1 MSMAGKEMTFKIGG
15 EAGQGVESSG
25 AGFAKALARAG
36 WHIFGV
42 QDYYSRI
49 RGGHN
54 FYQIRASDRPVY
66 SHVESVDLLL
76 ALTQE
81 AVDRHCDEV
90 VTGGGVICEE
100 CLEVDCATLDERD
113 VSYFPIPLTDIAEEQ
128 GGAEV
133 MRNTAALG
141 AAAGLVGFPFEI
153 MASVIEDNF
162 GKKGTKAVQVNIRV
176 AEAAYRFAQDR
187 FGEGFDYHLPR
198 IENAPRRMVI
208 DGNQALALG
217 ALLGGCKF
225 VAGYPM
231 TPATS
236 VLQWMATHADR
247 YGVVVKHTEDEIA
260 AMMMI
265 IGAAHMGVR
274 AMAPTSG
281 GGFSLMTEGLGLAG
295 MTETP
300 IVVVEAQ
307 RPGPATGLATRTE
320 QGDLHFVLHASQ
332 GEFPRIILS
341 PGTIEECF
349 EAGWRAFNLAETY
362 QCPVIILSDNFL
374 ANSVR
379 TIEVDALDFS
389 SVHID
394 RGQLLSEKDLD
405 DLEGDYLRYAY
416 TESGISPRALPGH
429 PKAVYQ
435 ATGNEHSPDGHLT
448 EEPEPRRLQVEK
460 RLAKL
465 ESALT
470 VMRGPVRYGP
480 KKAETT
486 LVGWGSTYGPLRET
500 VDLLMGQGASVNML
514 HIRDVWPLPEHP
526 LREALSGAQRIVMV
540 EGNATGQM
548 AHLIEAHTGVSI
560 DQHIRRYDGR
570 PFSPQYILARLEEVQ
585 HGRV

>member
-1 MSMAGKEMTFKIGG
+1 MPTAEMTFKIGG

-25 AGFAKALARAG
+25 AGFAKAFMRAG
-36 WHIFGV
+36 WHVFGM

-54 FYQIRASDRPVY
+54 FYQIRVSERPIH
-66 SHVESVDLLL
+66 SHVEAVDLLL

-81 AVDRHCDEV
+81 AVNRHCDEIV
-90 VTGGGVICEE
+90 EGGGVICEE
-100 CLEVDCATLDERD
+100 CLEVDCASLDKRK
-113 VSYFPIPLTDIAEEQ
+113 VHYFPVPLTDIAQEQ

-141 AAAGLVGFPFEI
+141 AAGGLVGFPHEV

-162 GKKGTKAVQVNIRV
+162 ARKGTEAVQANLRV
-176 AEAAYRFAQDR
+176 AEAAYRYAREHFTDQ
-187 FGEGFDYHLPR
+187 FDYQLGRVEGAPPR
-198 IENAPRRMVI
+198 MIL

-236 VLQWMATHADR
+236 ILQWMATHGER

-260 AMMMI
+260 AILMI

-281 GGFSLMTEGLGLAG
+281 GGFSLMNEGLGLAG
-295 MTETP
+295 ITETP
-300 IVVVEAQ
+300 IVIVEAQ

-320 QGDLHFVLHASQ
+320 QGDLLFVLHASQ

-341 PGTIEECF
+341 PGSIEECF
-349 EAGWRAFNLAETY
+349 EAGWRAFNLAERY
-362 QCPVIILSDNFL
+362 QCPVIVLSDNFL

-379 TIEVDALDFS
+379 SIEMGALDLS
-389 SVHID
+389 GVKID
-394 RGQLLSEKDLD
+394 RGQLLTEKDLD
-405 DLEGDYLRYAY
+405 NLEGGYLRYAY

-429 PKAVYQ
+429 PHAVYQ
-435 ATGNEHSPDGHLT
+435 ASGNEHTPDGHLT
-448 EEPEPRRLQVEK
+448 EEIEPRRLQVEK
-460 RLAKL
+460 RLKKL
-465 ESALT
+465 EGALEE
-470 VMRGPVRYGP
+470 MRGPVRYGP
-480 KKAETT
+480 EEAELT

-500 VDLLMGQGASVNML
+500 VDVLNAEGGSANML
-514 HIRDVWPLPEHP
+514 HIRDVWPFPT
-526 LREALSGAQRIVMV
+526 EALQEALANARRTTMV

-548 AHLIEAHTGVSI
+548 ASLLEAHTGVKL
-560 DQHIRRYDGR
+560 DHHVRRYDGR
-570 PFSPQYILARLEEVQ
+570 PLSPQYILERVKEV
-585 HGRV
+585 HRG

>member
-1 MSMAGKEMTFKIGG
+1 MRNKEMTFKIGG

-36 WHIFGV
+36 WHVFGM

-54 FYQIRASDRPVY
+54 FYQIRVSDRPIY
-66 SHVESVDLLL
+66 SHVEPVDLLL

-81 AVDRHCDEV
+81 TVDHHCDEV
-90 VTGGGVICEE
+90 VTGGGIICED
-100 CLEVDCATLDERD
+100 CLEVDGEVLDERD
-113 VSYFPIPLTDIAEEQ
+113 VNYFPAPLSDLAQEH

-141 AAAGLVGFPFEI
+141 VTAGLIGFPFEV

-162 GKKGTKAVQVNIRV
+162 GKKGAEAVEGNLRV
-176 AEAAYRFAQDR
+176 AEAAYRFARDNYADR
-187 FGEGFDYHLPR
+187 FDYELGR
-198 IENAPRRMVI
+198 IKDAPSRMLI
-208 DGNQALALG
+208 NGNEALALG

-236 VLQWMATHADR
+236 ILQWMAGHGER

-260 AMMMI
+260 AILML
-265 IGAAHMGVR
+265 IGAAHVGVR

-300 IVVVEAQ
+300 IVIVEAQ

-320 QGDLHFVLHASQ
+320 QGDLLFVMHASQ

-341 PGTIEECF
+341 PGTVEECF
-349 EAGWRAFNLAETY
+349 EAGWRAFNLAEKY
-362 QCPVIILSDNFL
+362 QCPAIILSDNFL

-379 TIEVDALDFS
+379 TIEMDALDFAG
-389 SVHID
+389 VEID
-394 RGQLLSEKDLD
+394 RGELLTDEDLD
-405 DLEGDYLRYAY
+405 QLESEYLRFAY
-416 TESGISPRALPGH
+416 TESGVSPRALPGH

-435 ATGNEHSPDGHLT
+435 ASGNEHTPDGHLT
-448 EEPEPRRLQVEK
+448 EEPEARRMQVEK
-460 RLAKL
+460 RLRKL
-465 ESALT
+465 DTALHE
-470 VMRGPVRYGP
+470 MDGPVQYGP
-480 KKAETT
+480 PEADLT

-500 VDLLMGQGASVNML
+500 VDRLNAEGTTAKML
-514 HIRDVWPLPEHP
+514 HIRDVWPFPTEKVKA
-526 LREALSGAQRIVMV
+526 ALSDARRTVMV

-548 AHLIEAHTGVSI
+548 AFLLESHAGVKI
-560 DQHIRRYDGR
+560 DHHIRKYDGR
-570 PFSPQYILARLEEVQ
+570 PFSPEYILTGLKEVEN
-585 HGRV
+585 G

>member
-1 MSMAGKEMTFKIGG
+1 MARKEMTFKIGG

-36 WHIFGV
+36 WHVFGI

-54 FYQIRASDRPVY
+54 FYQIRVSEEPIY
-66 SHVESVDLLL
+66 SHTEGVDLLL

-90 VTGGGVICEE
+90 ATGGGVICEE
-100 CLEVDCATLDERD
+100 CLEVDCEALEKRD
-113 VSYFPIPLTDIAEEQ
+113 IAYFPAPLTDIALEQ

-141 AAAGLVGFPFEI
+141 VAAGLIAFPFEV

-162 GKKGTKAVQVNIRV
+162 KKKSAGAVKRNLQVGEAGYHFAEDNYGGKLD
-176 AEAAYRFAQDR
+176 YRL
-187 FGEGFDYHLPR
+187 GR
-198 IENAPRRMVI
+198 IEDAPPRMVMN
-208 DGNQALALG
+208 GNEALALG
-217 ALLGGCKF
+217 ALLAGCKF

-236 VLQWMATHADR
+236 ILQWMAVHGEG

-260 AMMMI
+260 AILML

-281 GGFSLMTEGLGLAG
+281 GGFSLMTEALGLAG
-295 MTETP
+295 ITETP
-300 IVVVEAQ
+300 IVIVEAQ

-320 QGDLHFVLHASQ
+320 QGDLLFILHASQ
-332 GEFPRIILS
+332 GEFPRIVLS
-341 PGTIEECF
+341 PGTVEECF
-349 EAGWRAFNLAETY
+349 EAGWRAFNLGEKY

-379 TIEVDALDFS
+379 TIDMNALDFAG
-389 SVHID
+389 VEID
-394 RGQLLSEKDLD
+394 RGELLTDHDLNQ
-405 DLEGDYLRYAY
+405 LEGEYLRYAY

-429 PKAVYQ
+429 PNAVYQ
-435 ATGNEHSPDGHLT
+435 ATGNEHTPDGHLT
-448 EEPEPRRLQVEK
+448 EEPEPRRMQVEK
-460 RLAKL
+460 RLRKL
-465 ESALT
+465 DTALQE
-470 VMRGPVRYGP
+470 MDGPVWYGP
-480 KKAETT
+480 REAELT
-486 LVGWGSTYGPLRET
+486 LLSWGSTYGPLRES
-500 VDLLMGQGASVNML
+500 VDRLTAEGREVNML
-514 HIRDVWPLPEHP
+514 HIQDVWPFPTEKV
-526 LREALSGAQRIVMV
+526 RAALADAGRTVMV

-548 AHLIEAHTGVSI
+548 AFLLEAHTGVKI
-560 DQHIRRYDGR
+560 DGHIRRYDGR
-570 PFSPQYILARLEEVQ
+570 PFSPEYILARLEEV
-585 HGRV
+585 

>member
-1 MSMAGKEMTFKIGG
+1 MSRKEMTFKIGG

-36 WHIFGV
+36 WQVFGM

-54 FYQIRASDRPVY
+54 FYQIRASEKPLY
-66 SHVESVDLLL
+66 SHTEPVDLLL

-81 AVDRHCDEV
+81 AVERHCDEV

-100 CLEVDCATLDERD
+100 GLEVDCQALDERD
-113 VSYFPIPLTDIAEEQ
+113 VSYFPVPLTDIATEQ

-133 MRNTAALG
+133 MRNTVALG
-141 AAAGLVGFPFEI
+141 VAAGLVAFPFEV

-162 GKKGTKAVQVNIRV
+162 SKKGAEAVEANLRV
-176 AEAAYRFAQDR
+176 AKAGYRFAGDN
-187 FGEGFDYHLPR
+187 FGGQLDYELGRVEG
-198 IENAPRRMVI
+198 APPRMVMN
-208 DGNQALALG
+208 GNEAIALG
-217 ALLGGCKF
+217 ALLGGCRF

-236 VLQWMATHADR
+236 ILQWMAGHGDQ

-260 AMMMI
+260 AILML
-265 IGAAHMGVR
+265 IGAGHMGVR

-300 IVVVEAQ
+300 IVLVEGQ

-320 QGDLHFVLHASQ
+320 QGDLLFVLHASQ
-332 GEFPRIILS
+332 GEFPRIVLS
-341 PGTIEECF
+341 PGTVEECF
-349 EAGWRAFNLAETY
+349 HAGWRAFNLAEKY
-362 QCPVIILSDNFL
+362 QCPTIILSDNCL

-379 TIEVDALDFS
+379 SIEIDALDFS
-389 SVHID
+389 GVEID
-394 RGQLLSEKDLD
+394 RGELLTAE
-405 DLEGDYLRYAY
+405 DLELLKGDYVRYAY

-435 ATGNEHSPDGHLT
+435 ATGNEHTPDGHIT

-460 RLAKL
+460 RLRKL
-465 ESALT
+465 ESA
-470 VMRGPVRYGP
+470 VQEMDGPARYGP
-480 KKAETT
+480 SEAEVT
-486 LVGWGSTYGPLRET
+486 LLGWGSTYGPLREV
-500 VDLLMGQGASVNML
+500 VDRLNADGGSANLL
-514 HIRDVWPLPEHP
+514 HIHDVWPFP
-526 LREALSGAQRIVMV
+526 AQRIGEALKDTKRTVMV

-548 AHLIEAHTGVSI
+548 AFLLEARAGIKI
-560 DQHIRRYDGR
+560 DHHVRRYDGR
-570 PFSPQYILARLEEVQ
+570 PFSPEYILARLKEVQ
-585 HGRV
+585 NG

>member
-1 MSMAGKEMTFKIGG
+1 MATKEMTFKIGG

-36 WHIFGV
+36 WHVFGV

-54 FYQIRASDRPVY
+54 FYQIRVADRPLY
-66 SHVESVDLLL
+66 SHVDSVDLLL

-90 VTGGGVICEE
+90 VEGGGVICEE
-100 CLEVDCATLDERD
+100 CLEVDCSKLDQRD
-113 VSYFPIPLTDIAEEQ
+113 VSYFPIPLTDIAKEQ

-141 AAAGLVGFPFEI
+141 AAAGLVGFPFEV

-162 GKKGTKAVQVNIRV
+162 SKKGTHAVQVNLRV
-176 AEAAYRFAQDR
+176 GEAAYRFAQDK
-187 FGEGFDYHLPR
+187 FAEGFDYALPR
-198 IENAPRRMVI
+198 IENAPRRMVM
-208 DGNQALALG
+208 DGNQAFALG

-236 VLQWMATHADR
+236 VLQWMAAHGDR

-300 IVVVEAQ
+300 IVVFEAQ

-320 QGDLHFVLHASQ
+320 QGDLLFVLHASQ

-349 EAGWRAFNLAETY
+349 DAGWRAFNLAETY

-379 TIEVDALDFS
+379 TVEMDALELAAA
-389 SVHID
+389 HID
-394 RGQLLSEKDLD
+394 RGQLLTED
-405 DLEGDYLRYAY
+405 DLNGLEGEYLRYVY

-429 PKAVYQ
+429 PHAVYQ
-435 ATGNEHSPDGHLT
+435 ATGNEHSPDAHLT
-448 EEPEPRRLQVEK
+448 EEPEPRRRQVEK

-465 ESALT
+465 ESALNE
-470 VMRGPVRYGP
+470 MRGPVHYGP
-480 KKAETT
+480 KKAEMT

-500 VDLLMGQGASVNML
+500 VDLLTDQGVSANML
-514 HIRDVWPLPEHP
+514 HIRDVWPLPA
-526 LREALSGAQRIVMV
+526 EALRKALDGAQRMVMV

-548 AHLIEAHTGVSI
+548 ASLIEAQAGVKT
-560 DQHIRRYDGR
+560 DHHIHRYDGR
-570 PFSPQYILARLEEVQ
+570 PFSPQYIMARLEEVQ
-585 HGRV
+585 HG

>member
-1 MSMAGKEMTFKIGG
+1 MRNKEMTFKIGG

-36 WHIFGV
+36 WHVFGM

-54 FYQIRASDRPVY
+54 FYQIRVSERPVY
-66 SHVESVDLLL
+66 SHVEPVDLLF

-81 AVDRHCDEV
+81 TVDHHCDEV
-90 VTGGGVICEE
+90 VTGGGIICED
-100 CLEVDCATLDERD
+100 CLEVDCEALDERD
-113 VSYFPIPLTDIAEEQ
+113 VNYFPAPLSDLAQEH

-141 AAAGLVGFPFEI
+141 VTAGLIGFPLEV

-162 GKKGTKAVQVNIRV
+162 GRKGAEAVEGNLRV
-176 AEAAYRFAQDR
+176 AEAAYRFARDNYADR
-187 FGEGFDYHLPR
+187 FDYELGR
-198 IENAPRRMVI
+198 IEDAPSRMVI
-208 DGNQALALG
+208 NGNEALALG

-236 VLQWMATHADR
+236 ILQWMAGHGER

-260 AMMMI
+260 AILML
-265 IGAAHMGVR
+265 IGAAHVGVR

-300 IVVVEAQ
+300 IVIVEAQ

-320 QGDLHFVLHASQ
+320 QGDLLFVMHASQ

-341 PGTIEECF
+341 PGTVEECF
-349 EAGWRAFNLAETY
+349 EAGWRAFNLAEKY
-362 QCPVIILSDNFL
+362 QCPTIILSDNFL

-379 TIEVDALDFS
+379 SVEMDALDFAG
-389 SVHID
+389 VEID
-394 RGQLLSEKDLD
+394 RGELLTDEDLD
-405 DLEGDYLRYAY
+405 QLESEYLRFAY
-416 TESGISPRALPGH
+416 TESGVSPRALPGH

-435 ATGNEHSPDGHLT
+435 ATGNEHMPDGHLT
-448 EEPEPRRLQVEK
+448 EEPEARRMQVEK
-460 RLAKL
+460 RLRKL
-465 ESALT
+465 DTALHE
-470 VMRGPVRYGP
+470 MDGPVQYGP
-480 KKAETT
+480 PEADLT
-486 LVGWGSTYGPLRET
+486 LVGWGSTYGPLREA
-500 VDLLMGQGASVNML
+500 VDRLNAEGTTAKML
-514 HIRDVWPLPEHP
+514 HIRDVWPFPTEKVKA
-526 LREALSGAQRIVMV
+526 ALSDARRTVMV

-548 AHLIEAHTGVSI
+548 AFLLESHAGVKIDHHL
-560 DQHIRRYDGR
+560 RKYDGR
-570 PFSPQYILARLEEVQ
+570 PFSPEYILTGLKEVEN
-585 HGRV
+585 G

>member
-1 MSMAGKEMTFKIGG
+1 MRNKEMTFKIGG

-36 WHIFGV
+36 WHVFGM

-54 FYQIRASDRPVY
+54 FYQIRASERPVY
-66 SHVESVDLLL
+66 SHVEPVDLLL

-81 AVDRHCDEV
+81 TVDHHCDEV
-90 VTGGGVICEE
+90 VTGGGIICED
-100 CLEVDCATLDERD
+100 CLEVDCAALDERD
-113 VSYFPIPLTDIAEEQ
+113 VNYFPAPLSDLAQEH

-141 AAAGLVGFPFEI
+141 VTAGLIGFPLEV

-162 GKKGTKAVQVNIRV
+162 GKKGAEAVEGNLRV
-176 AEAAYRFAQDR
+176 AEAAYRFARDNYADR
-187 FGEGFDYHLPR
+187 FDYELGR
-198 IENAPRRMVI
+198 IKDAPSRMLI
-208 DGNQALALG
+208 NGNEALALG

-236 VLQWMATHADR
+236 ILQWMAGHGER

-260 AMMMI
+260 AILML
-265 IGAAHMGVR
+265 IGAAHVGVR

-300 IVVVEAQ
+300 IVIVEAQ

-320 QGDLHFVLHASQ
+320 QGDLLFVMHASQ

-341 PGTIEECF
+341 PGTVEECF
-349 EAGWRAFNLAETY
+349 EAGWRAFNLAEKY
-362 QCPVIILSDNFL
+362 QCPTIILSDNFL

-379 TIEVDALDFS
+379 SVEMDALDFAG
-389 SVHID
+389 VEID
-394 RGQLLSEKDLD
+394 RGELLTDEDLD
-405 DLEGDYLRYAY
+405 QLESEYLRFAY
-416 TESGISPRALPGH
+416 TESGVSPRALPGH

-435 ATGNEHSPDGHLT
+435 ASGNEHTPDGHLT
-448 EEPEPRRLQVEK
+448 EEPEARRMQVEK
-460 RLAKL
+460 RLRKL
-465 ESALT
+465 DTALHE
-470 VMRGPVRYGP
+470 MDGPVQYGP
-480 KKAETT
+480 PEADLT

-500 VDLLMGQGASVNML
+500 VDRLNAEGTTAKML
-514 HIRDVWPLPEHP
+514 HIRDVWPFPTEKVKA
-526 LREALSGAQRIVMV
+526 ALSDARRTVMV

-548 AHLIEAHTGVSI
+548 AFLLESHAGVKI
-560 DQHIRRYDGR
+560 DHHIRKYDGR
-570 PFSPQYILARLEEVQ
+570 PFSPEYILTGLKEVEN
-585 HGRV
+585 G

>member
-1 MSMAGKEMTFKIGG
+1 MSNTEMTFKIGG

-25 AGFAKALARAG
+25 AGFAKAFTRAG
-36 WHIFGV
+36 WHVFGM

-54 FYQIRASDRPVY
+54 FYQIRVSERPVY

-81 AVDRHCDEV
+81 AVDRHCGEIV
-90 VTGGGVICEE
+90 EGGGVICEE
-100 CLEVDCATLDERD
+100 CLEVDCASLDERK
-113 VSYFPIPLTDIAEEQ
+113 VSYFPVPLTDIAQEQ

-141 AAAGLVGFPFEI
+141 AAGGLVGFPQEV

-162 GKKGTKAVQVNIRV
+162 GKKGTKAVQANLRV
-176 AEAAYRFAQDR
+176 AEAAYRYAEDQFADK
-187 FGEGFDYHLPR
+187 FDYQLGRVEGAPPR
-198 IENAPRRMVI
+198 MLV

-236 VLQWMATHADR
+236 ILQWMATHGER

-260 AMMMI
+260 AMLMI

-274 AMAPTSG
+274 ALAPTSG
-281 GGFSLMTEGLGLAG
+281 GGFSLMNEGLGLAG
-295 MTETP
+295 ITETP
-300 IVVVEAQ
+300 IVIVEAQ

-320 QGDLHFVLHASQ
+320 QGDLLFVLHASQ

-349 EAGWRAFNLAETY
+349 EAGWRAFNLAERY
-362 QCPVIILSDNFL
+362 QCPVMVLSDNFL

-379 TIEVDALDFS
+379 TLDVDALDLAG
-389 SVHID
+389 VKID
-394 RGQLLSEKDLD
+394 RGELLTEKDLG
-405 DLEGDYLRYAY
+405 DLEGEYLRYAY
-416 TESGISPRALPGH
+416 TESGISPRAVPGH
-429 PKAVYQ
+429 ARAVFQ
-435 ATGNEHSPDGHLT
+435 ATGNEHTPDGHLT
-448 EEPEPRRLQVEK
+448 EEIEPRRLQVEK
-460 RLAKL
+460 RLRKL
-465 ESALT
+465 DVALAE
-470 VMRGPVRYGP
+470 MRGPVHYGP
-480 KKAETT
+480 QEAELT
-486 LVGWGSTYGPLRET
+486 LVGWGSTYGPLREV
-500 VDLLMGQGASVNML
+500 VDGLNAEGGSANML
-514 HIRDVWPLPEHP
+514 HIRDVWPFPK
-526 LREALSGAQRIVMV
+526 EALRDALANARRTVMV

-548 AHLIEAHTGVSI
+548 AFLLESHTGIKLDHHV
-560 DQHIRRYDGR
+560 RRYDGR
-570 PFSPQYILARLEEVQ
+570 PFSPQYILERLEEVH
-585 HGRV
+585 HG

>member
-1 MSMAGKEMTFKIGG
+1 MRNKEMTFKIGG

-36 WHIFGV
+36 WHVFGM

-54 FYQIRASDRPVY
+54 FYQIRASERPVY
-66 SHVESVDLLL
+66 SHVEPVDLLL

-81 AVDRHCDEV
+81 TVDHHCDEV
-90 VTGGGVICEE
+90 VSGGGIICED
-100 CLEVDCATLDERD
+100 CLEVDDEVLDERD
-113 VSYFPIPLTDIAEEQ
+113 VNYFPAPLSDLAQEH

-141 AAAGLVGFPFEI
+141 VTAGLIGFPLEV

-162 GKKGTKAVQVNIRV
+162 GKKGAEAVGGNLRV
-176 AEAAYRFAQDR
+176 AEAAYRFARDNYADR
-187 FGEGFDYHLPR
+187 FDYELGR
-198 IENAPRRMVI
+198 IKDAPSRMVI
-208 DGNQALALG
+208 NGNEALALG

-225 VAGYPM
+225 IAGYPM

-236 VLQWMATHADR
+236 ILQWMAGHGER

-260 AMMMI
+260 AILML
-265 IGAAHMGVR
+265 IGAAHVGVR

-300 IVVVEAQ
+300 IVIVEAQ

-320 QGDLHFVLHASQ
+320 QGDLLFVMHASQ

-341 PGTIEECF
+341 PGTVEECF
-349 EAGWRAFNLAETY
+349 EAGWRAFNLAEKY
-362 QCPVIILSDNFL
+362 QCPTIILSDNFL

-379 TIEVDALDFS
+379 SVEMDALDFAG
-389 SVHID
+389 VEID
-394 RGQLLSEKDLD
+394 RGELLTDEDLD
-405 DLEGDYLRYAY
+405 QLESEYLRFAY
-416 TESGISPRALPGH
+416 TESGVSPRALPGH

-435 ATGNEHSPDGHLT
+435 ATGNEHTPDGHLT
-448 EEPEPRRLQVEK
+448 EEPEARRMQVEK
-460 RLAKL
+460 RLRKL
-465 ESALT
+465 DTALPE
-470 VMRGPVRYGP
+470 MDGPVQYGP
-480 KKAETT
+480 READLT

-500 VDLLMGQGASVNML
+500 VDRLNAEGTTAKML
-514 HIRDVWPLPEHP
+514 HIRDVWPFPTEKVKA
-526 LREALSGAQRIVMV
+526 ALSDARRTVMV

-548 AHLIEAHTGVSI
+548 AFLLESHAGVKI
-560 DQHIRRYDGR
+560 DHHIRKYDGR
-570 PFSPQYILARLEEVQ
+570 PFSPEYILTGLKEVEN
-585 HGRV
+585 G